1 MEDVKPEGWRQL
13 LQPHGAAGKNSTRLL
28 RRSSS
33 WRRPGE
39 RGYYEGPAA
48 QVNEPPRGA
57 RPLSCIEGGRMDKW
71 LQTLERLQSRRPQNQ
86 IPQFAD
92 RTVSMPVL
100 PNEMAGSNALCPDV
114 SSLCRRNQTP
124 GVCPSVCESSSSSL
138 ESVHIKAA
146 PAAERAQF
154 CALAPVRF
162 GWLPIQR
169 HMILNNFSD
178 NHHDNS
184 RCQKLKSPITP
195 VLLSTP
201 AKLNWPT
208 PNDRET
214 ARPEPVGFRYWR
226 TPEKTPSVLHQ
237 ASRSVSS
244 EGGRNGP
251 QAWNPKA
258 EMDTCHAGPHPVL
271 RNPTCRRGSAPES
284 FSSSISSIT
293 ITSRKVMHTNSRPLS
308 PATNDLADGRRKA
321 LVVKVTEQRTKSTSS
336 LHIASTSG
344 SDREEMDHG
353 VVLRRKATIVK
364 MTEQRERFSPV
375 QYRHSYTEGLHN
387 ESKVNPSPLNQPLT
401 ISLEPGGNQWSSQHR
416 SSLSLYLSNPND
428 SSTAGESDTKTYK
441 PPRRPLSC
449 DASLF
454 NRTELGN
461 NAVTHPAFHN
471 KSSPVPQKTNID
483 LVSSSSSEARRR
495 WASGGEDRSAR
506 KEWDREEPISG
517 IRPLTLLKAADNLA
531 DLSADAVLA
540 LNAAAVIANIKLQ
553 AQQRRT
559 TSHTATA
566 VCLTEDRGQNEHGE
580 LKEEAAGADGKNKTC
595 PADQCVDF
603 VPLESQNDLSETAL
617 VPLSLSEAL
626 AIRRPDFIQR
636 SQARLRALER
646 RSQERQNSYSS
657 PQTPESGES
666 LVKSKD
672 KSITGRSLQLRS
684 KRSYNQLP
692 EVRKRREEEKRKKE
706 EEKRKLASRTN
717 RLRAELFKKKLL
729 EQILQRGGNH

>member
-13 LQPHGAAGKNSTRLL
+13 LQPHGAAGKNSTSLL

-48 QVNEPPRGA
+48 QVNEPPCGA

-71 LQTLERLQSRRPQNQ
+71 LQTLERLQSRWLQNQ

-100 PNEMAGSNALCPDV
+100 PNETAGSNPLCPDV
-114 SSLCRRNQTP
+114 SSLRRRNQTP
-124 GVCPSVCESSSSSL
+124 SVCPSVCESSSSSL

-169 HMILNNFSD
+169 HVILTDISD
-178 NHHDNS
+178 KHHDNS
-184 RCQKLKSPITP
+184 RCQQKLKSPITP

-201 AKLNWPT
+201 AKLNGPR

-214 ARPEPVGFRYWR
+214 SRPEPVGFTYWR
-226 TPEKTPSVLHQ
+226 TPEKTPSILHQ
-237 ASRSVSS
+237 ASGSVSS

-258 EMDTCHAGPHPVL
+258 EMDTCHAGPHPML
-271 RNPTCRRGSAPES
+271 RNPACRRGSVPES

-293 ITSRKVMHTNSRPLS
+293 ITSRKVTHTNSRPLS
-308 PATNDLADGRRKA
+308 PVTNSLADGRRKA

-336 LHIASTSG
+336 LPIASTSG
-344 SDREEMDHG
+344 SDREEMDHS
-353 VVLRRKATIVK
+353 VVLRIKATIVK
-364 MTEQRERFSPV
+364 MTEQRERFSTAK
-375 QYRHSYTEGLHN
+375 YRHSYTEGLHN

-401 ISLEPGGNQWSSQHR
+401 ISLEPGGNQWRSQHR
-416 SSLSLYLSNPND
+416 SSLSLYLNNPND
-428 SSTAGESDTKTYK
+428 SSAAGESDTKTYK

-454 NRTELGN
+454 NRTELGS

-483 LVSSSSSEARRR
+483 LVSSSSSEAGRS
-495 WASGGEDRSAR
+495 WASGAEDGSAR
-506 KEWDREEPISG
+506 KEGDREEPISG
-517 IRPLTLLKAADNLA
+517 IKPLMLLKAADNSA

-540 LNAAAVIANIKLQ
+540 LNAVANIANIKLQ

-566 VCLTEDRGQNEHGE
+566 VCLTEDRGQNEHRE

-603 VPLESQNDLSETAL
+603 VPFESQNDLSETAL
-617 VPLSLSEAL
+617 APLSLSEAL

-636 SQARLRALER
+636 SQARVRALER
-646 RSQERQNSYSS
+646 RSQERQNSHSS
-657 PQTPESGES
+657 PQTLESGES

-672 KSITGRSLQLRS
+672 RSIMGKSLQLRS
-684 KRSYNQLP
+684 
-692 EVRKRREEEKRKKE
+692 RRLLKG
-706 EEKRKLASRTN
+706 A
-717 RLRAELFKKKLL
+717 RLESVSHLKIAGTLTLGRDINPRPLNYVNKDL
-729 EQILQRGGNH
+729 GGP

>member
-13 LQPHGAAGKNSTRLL
+13 LQPRGAAGKNSTSLL

-48 QVNEPPRGA
+48 QVNEPPRRA

-71 LQTLERLQSRRPQNQ
+71 LQTLERLQSRQLQNQ
-86 IPQFAD
+86 IPPFAD
-92 RTVSMPVL
+92 RAVSMPFL
-100 PNEMAGSNALCPDV
+100 QNEMAESNLLCPDV
-114 SSLCRRNQTP
+114 SSFRRKDQTP
-124 GVCPSVCESSSSSL
+124 SVCPSVCESFSSSL

-146 PAAERAQF
+146 PAAERAEF

-169 HMILNNFSD
+169 RVILTDISD
-178 NHHDNS
+178 KSHDKS
-184 RCQKLKSPITP
+184 RCQQKLKSPITP
-195 VLLSTP
+195 VLLSAP
-201 AKLNWPT
+201 AKLNGPR
-208 PNDRET
+208 PNDRKT
-214 ARPEPVGFRYWR
+214 MRPEPVGFRHWR

-237 ASRSVSS
+237 ASGSVSS
-244 EGGRNGP
+244 EGGRIGP
-251 QAWNPKA
+251 QARNPKA
-258 EMDTCHAGPHPVL
+258 EMDTGHAGPHPT
-271 RNPTCRRGSAPES
+271 RRRGSEPES

-293 ITSRKVMHTNSRPLS
+293 ITSKKVAQTNSRPQ
-308 PATNDLADGRRKA
+308 NDLANGQRKA
-321 LVVKVTEQRTKSTSS
+321 LVVKVTEERTKSATSQPV
-336 LHIASTSG
+336 AS
-344 SDREEMDHG
+344 REEMDHG

-364 MTEQRERFSPV
+364 MTEQRERFSTG
-375 QYRHSYTEGLHN
+375 QYRHSYTEGLN
-387 ESKVNPSPLNQPLT
+387 ENQLNTESKVNPSPLNQPLT
-401 ISLEPGGNQWSSQHR
+401 IALEPGGNQWRSHHR
-416 SSLSLYLSNPND
+416 SSLSFYLNNPND
-428 SSTAGESDTKTYK
+428 STTTCESGTKKYK

-454 NRTELGN
+454 NRTELGT
-461 NAVTHPAFHN
+461 NAVAHPAFHN

-495 WASGGEDRSAR
+495 SASGGEDGSVR
-506 KEWDREEPISG
+506 KEGFESDRSEREEPISG
-517 IRPLTLLKAADNLA
+517 IKPLTLLKAADNST

-553 AQQRRT
+553 ARQRRT
-559 TSHTATA
+559 TSHTAA
-566 VCLTEDRGQNEHGE
+566 AAEDRGQNEHGE
-580 LKEEAAGADGKNKTC
+580 PREDANGKNKTC
-595 PADQCVDF
+595 PGDQCVDF
-603 VPLESQNDLSETAL
+603 VSFESQNDLPETASA
-617 VPLSLSEAL
+617 PLSLSEAL
-626 AIRRPDFIQR
+626 AISRPDFIQR
-636 SQARLRALER
+636 SQARVRALER
-646 RSQERQNSYSS
+646 RSQERQNSHSS

-672 KSITGRSLQLRS
+672 RSMMGKSLQLRS
-684 KRSYNQLP
+684 RRSYNQLP
-692 EVRKRREEEKRKKE
+692 EVKKRKEEEKRKKE

>member
-1 MEDVKPEGWRQL
+1 MEDLKPEGWRQL
-13 LQPHGAAGKNSTRLL
+13 LQPHGAAGKNSTSLL

-48 QVNEPPRGA
+48 QVNEPPRRA

-71 LQTLERLQSRRPQNQ
+71 LQTLERLQSRRLQNQ
-86 IPQFAD
+86 IPPFVD
-92 RTVSMPVL
+92 RTISMPV
-100 PNEMAGSNALCPDV
+100 PSNETAGSNPLCPDV
-114 SSLCRRNQTP
+114 SSLRRRNQTP
-124 GVCPSVCESSSSSL
+124 SVCPRVSESSSSSL

-154 CALAPVRF
+154 CALAPVHF

-169 HMILNNFSD
+169 HVILTD
-178 NHHDNS
+178 ICHNHHDNS

-201 AKLNWPT
+201 AKLNGPR

-214 ARPEPVGFRYWR
+214 SRPEPVGFRYWK

-237 ASRSVSS
+237 ASGSVST

-258 EMDTCHAGPHPVL
+258 EIDTCHAGPHPML

-293 ITSRKVMHTNSRPLS
+293 ITSRKVTHTNSRPLS
-308 PATNDLADGRRKA
+308 PAMNSLADGHRKA

-336 LHIASTSG
+336 LPIASTSG
-344 SDREEMDHG
+344 SDHEEMDHG

-375 QYRHSYTEGLHN
+375 KYRHSYTEGLHN
-387 ESKVNPSPLNQPLT
+387 ESKVSPSPLNQPLT
-401 ISLEPGGNQWSSQHR
+401 ISLEPGGNQWRSQHR
-416 SSLSLYLSNPND
+416 SSLSLYLNNPND
-428 SSTAGESDTKTYK
+428 SSAVGESNTKTHK

-454 NRTELGN
+454 NHTELGS
-461 NAVTHPAFHN
+461 NAVIQPAFHN

-495 WASGGEDRSAR
+495 WASGGEDGSKR

-517 IRPLTLLKAADNLA
+517 INPLTLLKAADNSA

-566 VCLTEDRGQNEHGE
+566 VCLTKDRGQNEHRE
-580 LKEEAAGADGKNKTC
+580 LKEEAAGADGRNKTC

-603 VPLESQNDLSETAL
+603 VPFESQNDLSETAL
-617 VPLSLSEAL
+617 APLSLSEAL
-626 AIRRPDFIQR
+626 VIRRPDFIQR
-636 SQARLRALER
+636 SQARVRALER
-646 RSQERQNSYSS
+646 RSQERQNSHSS
-657 PQTPESGES
+657 PQTVESGGS

-672 KSITGRSLQLRS
+672 RSIMGKSLQLRS
-684 KRSYNQLP
+684 RRSYNQLP
-692 EVRKRREEEKRKKE
+692 EVKKRREEEKRRIE

>member
-13 LQPHGAAGKNSTRLL
+13 LQPHGAAGKNSMSFL

-39 RGYYEGPAA
+39 RGYCEGPAA
-48 QVNEPPRGA
+48 QANEPPRGA

-71 LQTLERLQSRRPQNQ
+71 LQTLERLQSRRLQNQ
-86 IPQFAD
+86 IPQFVD
-92 RTVSMPVL
+92 RTVSIPLL
-100 PNEMAGSNALCPDV
+100 PKDTAGGNPLCPDV
-114 SSLCRRNQTP
+114 SPLRRRNQTP
-124 GVCPSVCESSSSSL
+124 SVCPRVCESSSSSL

-146 PAAERAQF
+146 RAAERAQF

-169 HMILNNFSD
+169 HVILTDISD
-178 NHHDNS
+178 NRLDNS

-195 VLLSTP
+195 VLLSSP
-201 AKLNWPT
+201 AKLNGPR

-214 ARPEPVGFRYWR
+214 SRPEPVGFRSWS

-237 ASRSVSS
+237 ASGSVSS

-258 EMDTCHAGPHPVL
+258 ELDTCHAGPHPVL
-271 RNPTCRRGSAPES
+271 RDATRRRGSAPES

-293 ITSRKVMHTNSRPLS
+293 ITSRKVTHTNSRPPS
-308 PATNDLADGRRKA
+308 PAMNSLADGHRKA
-321 LVVKVTEQRTKSTSS
+321 LVVKVTEQRMKSTSS
-336 LHIASTSG
+336 QPIASTSG
-344 SDREEMDHG
+344 SDREEKDHG

-364 MTEQRERFSPV
+364 MTEQRERFSPAK
-375 QYRHSYTEGLHN
+375 YRHSYTEGLHN

-401 ISLEPGGNQWSSQHR
+401 ISLEPGGNQWRCQHR
-416 SSLSLYLSNPND
+416 SSLSLFLNNPND
-428 SSTAGESDTKTYK
+428 SSAAGESDTKAYK

-454 NRTELGN
+454 NCTELGS
-461 NAVTHPAFHN
+461 NAVTHPVFHN
-471 KSSPVPQKTNID
+471 QSSPVPQKTNID
-483 LVSSSSSEARRR
+483 LVSSSRSEARRR
-495 WASGGEDRSAR
+495 WASSGEVGIVK
-506 KEWDREEPISG
+506 KERDREEPISG
-517 IRPLTLLKAADNLA
+517 INPLTLLKAADTSA

-553 AQQRRT
+553 AQLRRT

-566 VCLTEDRGQNEHGE
+566 VCLTEDRRQSEHRE
-580 LKEEAAGADGKNKTC
+580 LKEETAGADGKKKTC

-603 VPLESQNDLSETAL
+603 VPFESQNDLSETAL
-617 VPLSLSEAL
+617 APLSLSEAL
-626 AIRRPDFIQR
+626 ASRRPDFIQR
-636 SQARLRALER
+636 SQARVRALER
-646 RSQERQNSYSS
+646 RSQERQNSLSS
-657 PQTPESGES
+657 PQTLESGES

-672 KSITGRSLQLRS
+672 RSIMGKSLQLQSR
-684 KRSYNQLP
+684 RRYNQLP
-692 EVRKRREEEKRKKE
+692 QVKKRREEEKRKIE

-729 EQILQRGGNH
+729 EQILQRRGNH